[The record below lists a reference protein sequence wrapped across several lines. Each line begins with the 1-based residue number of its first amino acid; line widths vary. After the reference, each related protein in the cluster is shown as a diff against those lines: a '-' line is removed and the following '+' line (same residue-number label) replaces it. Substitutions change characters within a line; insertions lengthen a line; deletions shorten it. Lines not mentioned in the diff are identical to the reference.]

1 MGALLVLALLLA
13 GCRLDLIADV
23 EVGTDGGVARLTLAL
38 DGGLVAELDALAV
51 DPTAELEAAAAD
63 VDGWQVQRSRRDDG
77 SLDVTLERSV
87 ADASELGPAFREL
100 TAGLA
105 DEDPALELDLD
116 VRPGPDGEVSVDGQA
131 RLRPPATSGAAI
143 DGDPVGPT
151 GQDLVALMEDHVTA
165 HVAVTLP
172 GEVVEHT
179 GGELAGRTITWEV
192 DAGDTAR
199 IEAAAAPAPWWRQL
213 PSWALPAAAAVIVV
227 SLLAVWWSRR
237 RAGDGDGRSPG

>member
-1 MGALLVLALLLA
+1 MLAVLLA
-13 GCRLDLIADV
+13 GCRLDLVADV
-23 EVGTDGGVARLTLAL
+23 EVGTDGGVARMTLAL

-51 DPTAELEAAAAD
+51 DPTAELEAAATD
-63 VDGWQVQRSRRDDG
+63 VDGWEVQRGRSDDG

-87 ADASELGPAFREL
+87 ADASELGPALREL

-116 VRPGPDGEVSVDGQA
+116 VQPGPDGEVAVDGQA

-151 GQDLVALMEDHVTA
+151 GQDLVRLMEDHVTA
-165 HVAVTLP
+165 HVGVTLP
-172 GEVVEHT
+172 GEVVEHS

-192 DAGDTAR
+192 GVDETVE

-213 PSWALPAAAAVIVV
+213 PAWVLPAAAAVVV
-227 SLLAVWWSRR
+227 VLLLGGLWFRR
-237 RAGDGDGRSPG
+237 RGTGGDGTASG